1 MSSPPSVSPS
11 SSDLPPK
18 RKGKAI
24 RHDVS
29 KPLENTRL
37 SQLINILIAVSVL
50 MTAVYTYRLIQYKN
64 HVGGWSNLALG
75 RFPERPQGVQFQNIP
90 GGGREKGSL
99 ESHITA
105 LADILD
111 MRPTDLASVL
121 SQAVR
126 EHVAPKSI
134 SSLSSSFSSSAS
146 AAGAQGTFTDV
157 LFSNDNK
164 ESNSKGGSEEG
175 IFGKAGTI
183 AKAVWFTWHIINER
197 WFKLI
202 FSLFCLYFF
211 QVMGADH
218 EPELVG

>member
-1 MSSPPSVSPS
+1 MSSPPSLSPS

-64 HVGGWSNLALG
+64 HVGGWGNLALG
-75 RFPERPQGVQFQNIP
+75 MFPEWPQGVQFQNTP
-90 GGGREKGSL
+90 GE
-99 ESHITA
+99 ES
-105 LADILD
+105 
-111 MRPTDLASVL
+111 
-121 SQAVR
+121 
-126 EHVAPKSI
+126 
-134 SSLSSSFSSSAS
+134 
-146 AAGAQGTFTDV
+146 TFTDV
-157 LFSNDNK
+157 LFSDDNK
-164 ESNSKGGSEEG
+164 ESNNKGGSEEG

-183 AKAVWFTWHIINER
+183 AKAV
-197 WFKLI
+197 
-202 FSLFCLYFF
+202 
-211 QVMGADH
+211 MGADH